1 VAAEPFGS
9 HAEAERWREEVDG
22 EAEADDALWVLHRVL
37 HVHRLAAADPYVRE
51 LVRDTALAVRVGVG
65 AGEAL
70 AHGRWTTAVELPPEA
85 MRAPAS
91 RSSAVLR
98 PQERLAAVL
107 GGHDVALACEELT
120 LRARSDV
127 AAGREREA
135 ALQLRVA
142 LESALSELT
151 PWADREVIT
160 RRTAE
165 LREERATVAAAAI
178 MAIDGGLDAG
188 TAGEVARVL
197 GRLEAALRAR
207 TSVALE

>member
-1 VAAEPFGS
+1 MTARATLVAAEPFGS

-107 GGHDVALACEELT
+107 GGTTSRWPARSSRCGHAPTSRQAASARPHCSCASRW
-120 LRARSDV
+120 RARCPSSRR
-127 AAGREREA
+127 GR
-135 ALQLRVA
+135 
-142 LESALSELT
+142 
-151 PWADREVIT
+151 I
-160 RRTAE
+160 
-165 LREERATVAAAAI
+165 
-178 MAIDGGLDAG
+178 
-188 TAGEVARVL
+188 AR
-197 GRLEAALRAR
+197 
-207 TSVALE
+207 